1 MMVVLAV
8 VITLLLIMVLALYL
22 YLVRQTTLEERTER
36 APVVHIISTT
46 GTSYA
51 PQPQQSHQSEQRARV
66 FTGKFWPV
74 RVRDQ
79 HKLKIPGL

>member
-1 MMVVLAV
+1 MAV

-51 PQPQQSHQSEQRARV
+51 PQPQSEQRARV